1 MTQCVKS
8 ETITVSNAASGVQ
21 LTSLAIAKTNGANT
35 VVIQTDAAIRYWTSG
50 TAPTSAQGFQTTAGQ
65 SVTFG
70 LNEASNLKMIRAG
83 GSDVAVQVQ
92 YLKV

>member
-1 MTQCVKS
+1 MIQAVLS
-8 ETITVSNAASGVQ
+8 ETITVSTTAIG
-21 LTSLAIAKTNGANT
+21 LTSLATAKTNGANT

-50 TAPTSAQGFQTTAGQ
+50 KVPTSTQGFQTTAAG

-70 LNEASNLKMIRAG
+70 LNEASNLKMIRLG